1 MKRFLF
7 TSIAM
12 LFFTQLIISQSQCD
26 PLEYNSND
34 VFLSLGPT
42 CDLVGK
48 TSVSFY
54 KFNRVAIITVGSML
68 ISDDYADAIYR
79 VYHEE

>member
-12 LFFTQLIISQSQCD
+12 LFFTQLMTLQSQCD
-26 PLEYNSND
+26 PLVYNSND
-34 VFLSLGPT
+34 VFLSLGFS
-42 CDLVGK
+42 CALEDE
-48 TSVSFY
+48 TSASFY
-54 KFNRVAIITVGSML
+54 KFNRVAIITDGSML

>member
-12 LFFTQLIISQSQCD
+12 LFFTQLMISQSQCD

-42 CDLVGK
+42 CDLVGRQAFHF
-48 TSVSFY
+48 TSSIELLLLQMEVC
-54 KFNRVAIITVGSML
+54 
-68 ISDDYADAIYR
+68 
-79 VYHEE
+79 